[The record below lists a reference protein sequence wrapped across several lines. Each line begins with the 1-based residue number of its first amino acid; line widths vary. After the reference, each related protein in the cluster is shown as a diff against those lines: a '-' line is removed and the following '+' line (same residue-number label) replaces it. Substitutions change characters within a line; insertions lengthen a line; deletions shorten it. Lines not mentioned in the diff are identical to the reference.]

1 MEQKGAKLYR
11 FEGKAIF
18 IGTGTHEVCLS
29 DGVFMRI
36 FFHGQRPIATVQAIL
51 GNLSTEPD

>member
-1 MEQKGAKLYR
+1 MEQEGAKLYR
-11 FEGKAIF
+11 FQGKAIF

-29 DGVFMRI
+29 DGMFMRI
-36 FFHGQRPIATVQAIL
+36 FFHGQRPIATVKAIL